1 MRAKTVTT
9 HVDQQ
14 FFPLKTSPQI
24 YNYKRLKSGRKQL
37 RPNRTTTIPYKP
49 CSMDKLRKKL
59 IERD

>member
-24 YNYKRLKSGRKQL
+24 YKRLSQGENNFGR
-37 RPNRTTTIPYKP
+37 
-49 CSMDKLRKKL
+49 
-59 IERD
+59 IERPQFPTNPAVWINSEKN